1 MHTPYHLHTAPV
13 AAPLKTK
20 ALQNITQVRR
30 ACETKKG
37 NGKQRKTTESKE
49 RQRKAKKDNEKQ
61 RKTKESK
68 ERQRKAK

>member
-49 RQRKAKKDNEKQ
+49 RQRKAKKDKGKQ
-61 RKTKESK
+61 SK
-68 ERQRKAK
+68 KHVRLKKQ